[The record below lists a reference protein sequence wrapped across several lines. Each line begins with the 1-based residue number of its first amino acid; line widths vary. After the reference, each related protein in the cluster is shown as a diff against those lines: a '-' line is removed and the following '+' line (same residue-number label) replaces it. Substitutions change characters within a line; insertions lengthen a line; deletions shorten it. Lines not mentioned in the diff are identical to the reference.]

1 VLADYPYLEREDVL
15 AALEYA
21 AAVVDQRELLI
32 EDWRIDYNTNR
43 PHSSLNN
50 RTPTEF
56 ATAWT
61 TKHQPQPA

>member
-1 VLADYPYLEREDVL
+1 MLADYPYLEREDVL